1 MTEFTEYIYLNYEIC
16 QSIFQSKT
24 LDQSSKKLFVQTFLD
39 IKKEK
44 TKQTKKKKARKRHA
58 RT

>member
-1 MTEFTEYIYLNYEIC
+1 MMEFTEYILKYDIFL
-16 QSIFQSKT
+16 SIFLITQSKT

-44 TKQTKKKKARKRHA
+44 RKLKKKARKRLA